1 MNTQLNYL
9 KTRLD
14 YGETDV
20 FEFGLQNIDMPSV
33 VEEAI
38 DGGVE
43 EDLYNALYILQY
55 IYNLTDIAEPVS
67 NELYD
72 KLYEKYRDV
81 SGKEFVGPKVSK
93 SYTGNKKMVE
103 HSYPELRGSLDKVHF
118 ALEEDIP
125 KKDTRKSLMGW
136 VKKCMDDLKTSRLI
150 LLPTFKFD
158 GLSVVLEFEDG
169 ELTQAVTRGITDD
182 NLGLD
187 ITNLFK
193 GLSLESIFEGSEYVC
208 DMIRQCKK
216 CGVKNEIIMTQD
228 KFILYNQEHEN
239 DTKNNT
245 RSATSSIVN
254 AKDINTEMFKTYLR
268 LQPLQISTEDE
279 IDSHMLLYVGD
290 IDNRHQY
297 IIEDEDLNS
306 FSITID
312 MLVNNGDLDS
322 IKEQLENTVERVMVL
337 AEDKG
342 IPIDGV
348 VFTIDERDDLT
359 DNLGRKDNI
368 NKFQIAY
375 KIAAGKAKTILKDV
389 IFQLGLLGGV
399 TPVAVVEPVTIMGNT
414 ITRPGLSNREKMERL
429 DLNVGDEVIITYDIV
444 PMLSKDE
451 TCKKGNGPK
460 IEFPVNCP
468 VCGERLVEYGKLYKC
483 DNIECDSRLAGRVIN
498 YLTKVGIKGIGPAI
512 ISTFIDRGFINSI
525 GDLYRIPQY
534 REDIIQIK
542 GFGPNQYDNIVN
554 AIFSRNELYPHEL
567 LGALGIP
574 DIGRTIMQ
582 KVCSE
587 ISLDDLLRGHTDDL
601 LHRLVLIKGIAD
613 PTANKIVKGIES
625 NQDIIDDIMKYVI
638 IKPYEQ
644 VIPPD
649 LTVLFTNVRDKDF
662 EAFLALKNIKTAPS
676 YNKSVDV
683 VIKDTPERTS
693 TKTEKAVK
701 DGKRVITIEEAYK
714 EFGYK

>member
-14 YGETDV
+14 YGEHDV

-38 DGGVE
+38 DSSIE

-55 IYNLTDIAEPVS
+55 IYNLTDISEPVS

-81 SGKEFVGPKVSK
+81 AGKEFVGPKVSK
-93 SYTGNKKMVE
+93 TYTGNKKMIE
-103 HSYPELRGSLDKVHF
+103 HNYPELRGSLDKVHF
-118 ALEEDIP
+118 VLDEDIP
-125 KKDTRKSLMGW
+125 NKDTRKSLMGW
-136 VKKCMDDLKTSRLI
+136 VDKCHEVLNAPMMV
-150 LLPTFKFD
+150 LLPTFKYD
-158 GLSVVLEFEDG
+158 GLSATLEFVNG
-169 ELTQAVTRGITDD
+169 ELVQAITRGITDD

-187 ITNLFK
+187 ITNLFR
-193 GLSLESIFEGSEYVC
+193 GLSLESIFEGSEYIC
-208 DMIRQCKK
+208 DIIRRCER

-228 KFILYNQEHEN
+228 KFTLYNEENEN

-254 AKDINTEMFKTYLR
+254 AKDINTELFKTYLR
-268 LQPLQISTEDE
+268 LQPLQVSSED
-279 IDSHMLLYVGD
+279 D
-290 IDNRHQY
+290 IDDVILLDVGTIDGKHQY
-297 IIEDEDLNS
+297 IIENPELNRFLINIDFAGDISDVKDRVED
-306 FSITID
+306 TID
-312 MLVNNGDLDS
+312 RVIM
-322 IKEQLENTVERVMVL
+322 IAEQR
-337 AEDKG
+337 G

-348 VFTIDERDDLT
+348 VFTIDCHSDLIEK
-359 DNLGRKDNI
+359 LGRKDNI

-389 IFQLGLLGGV
+389 IFQIGLLGGV
-399 TPVAVVEPVTIMGNT
+399 TPVAIVEPVTIMGNT
-414 ITRPGLSNREKMERL
+414 ITRPGLSNREKLERL

-444 PMLSKDE
+444 PMLSKDD
-451 TCKKGNGPK
+451 TCKKGTGPK
-460 IEFPVNCP
+460 IEFPIECP

-483 DNIECDSRLAGRVIN
+483 DNDTCDSRLAGRIIN

-512 ISTFIDRGFINSI
+512 VSTFIDKGYINSI

-534 REDIIQIK
+534 KEDIVQLK
-542 GFGPNQYDNIVN
+542 GFGPNQYDNIVT
-554 AIFSRNELYPHEL
+554 AIFSKNELYPHEL

-582 KVCSE
+582 KVCAE
-587 ISLDDLLRGHTDDL
+587 ISLGELLKGDTVGL
-601 LHRLVLIKGIAD
+601 LHKLVLIKGIAD
-613 PTANKIVKGIES
+613 PTANKIVSGIS
-625 NQDIIDDIMKYVI
+625 KNQEIIDDIMKYVI
-638 IKPYEQ
+638 IKPYEE

-649 LTVLFTNVRDKDF
+649 LTVLFTNVRDKEF
-662 EAFLALKNIKTAPS
+662 EDFLALKNIKTAGS
-676 YNKSVDV
+676 YTKGVDV

-693 TKTEKAVK
+693 TKTEKAIK
-701 DGKRVITIEEAYK
+701 DGKRVITIDEAYK